1 MSNNAQSFDLRA
13 EEDAARRLNVG
24 RVLPTSGSASTS
36 RAKVSEIVG
45 RPFLR
50 QKVET
55 VSKNHGVKFDEEATL
70 YLTSAVE
77 SSLRSLLELT
87 RTAQI
92 HRTSSSHLH
101 PPPLSAPPSKTA
113 PSSARPKPLWSH
125 SLTSHPSSVLDA
137 LNRQNR
143 DAEQEFRKQRMDR
156 LARDADM
163 QKARERRERA
173 EAFARDNG
181 LAPPS
186 GGEGH
191 GVGSREG
198 TPGEGSSPSTPAPGT
213 PAPPGTK
220 KKPPKKSTP
229 STSTPGSGS
238 GSSRDLSAEV
248 QHKMTNLTA
257 MRSAGVGKKYNWMM
271 GNAPSVSSPLAGK
284 KRKADAAGGAEKGRG
299 KSKLGMSGD
308 AEDEKEEEEG
318 RKAKKFRGIPVPV
331 RRMVNVLAPPPPPGQ
346 PQNNLPST
354 PSQASGLQ
362 SQQSASGQGA
372 GASRQVADDKA
383 LTLSDL
389 VFALEH
395 GGLGAAGGQGWG
407 STSGD
412 ALQGVWAR
420 GGP

>member
-1 MSNNAQSFDLRA
+1 MSSNTQSFDLRA

-24 RVLPTSGSASTS
+24 RVLPTAGSASTS

-45 RPFLR
+45 RAFLR
-50 QKVET
+50 QKADAI
-55 VSKNHGVKFDEEATL
+55 SKNHGVKFDDDATL
-70 YLTSAVE
+70 YLTSAIE
-77 SSLRSLLELT
+77 SSLQSLLELT

-101 PPPLSAPPSKTA
+101 PPPLSEPPSKSAPPSA
-113 PSSARPKPLWSH
+113 PPKPLWSH
-125 SLTSHPSSVLDA
+125 SLTSHPAAVLDA

-156 LARDADM
+156 LARDAEL

-173 EAFARDNG
+173 EAYARDNG
-181 LAPPS
+181 LATPS
-186 GGEGH
+186 GVDGN
-191 GVGSREG
+191 VAGSG
-198 TPGEGSSPSTPAPGT
+198 DGSPAQGSGSLPSTPAPGT
-213 PAPPGTK
+213 PTASGTK
-220 KKPPKKSTP
+220 KKPSKKSTP
-229 STSTPGSGS
+229 SASTPASGS

-284 KRKADAAGGAEKGRG
+284 KRKAEGAAGGAEKGKG
-299 KSKLGMSGD
+299 KSKLGMTGGA
-308 AEDEKEEEEG
+308 AEVDKDEEEG
-318 RKAKKFRGIPVPV
+318 RKAKKPRGIPIPV
-331 RRMVNVLAPPPPPGQ
+331 RRMVNVLAPPPTPGQ
-346 PQNNLPST
+346 SHNPYSST
-354 PSQASGLQ
+354 PLQ
-362 SQQSASGQGA
+362 SQQASGQGA
-372 GASRQVADDKA
+372 GSSRQVEGDKA
-383 LTLSDL
+383 LTLTDL

-407 STSGD
+407 STTGA